1 MPFPYYARLCRSDQ
15 AIYRKSAAIT
25 ELKLPQPKELQPL
38 MPLLAEALSEDDRE
52 SLRAAVNQL
61 CTGVT
66 RMLKVTPVRVD
77 VLAVRPSRAGG
88 ELHGLYT
95 LDPPRIQVWM
105 RTAHHK
111 RVVAYKTFVRTL
123 LHELLHHLDYA
134 HLKLGDSFH
143 TEGFFS
149 RESSLFHQ
157 LVTDAEPA
165 RDSRRAAGRPKA

>member
-1 MPFPYYARLCRSDQ
+1 MPFPYYKRLSRGDQ
-15 AIYRKSAAIT
+15 AIYRRSAAIPQIALPHA
-25 ELKLPQPKELQPL
+25 ELLQPL
-38 MPLLAEALSEDDRE
+38 MPLLAEALEAEDRE
-52 SLRAAVNQL
+52 AVRVASNQL

-66 RMLKVTPVRVD
+66 RMLGVAPVRVE
-77 VLAVRPSRAGG
+77 VLAVRPSRGGG

-111 RVVAYKTFVRTL
+111 RVVAFRTYLRTL

-134 HLKLGDSFH
+134 HLKLADSFH
-143 TEGFFS
+143 TEGFFQ

-157 LVTDAEPA
+157 LVPEA
-165 RDSRRAAGRPKA
+165 RSRRRASPRSS